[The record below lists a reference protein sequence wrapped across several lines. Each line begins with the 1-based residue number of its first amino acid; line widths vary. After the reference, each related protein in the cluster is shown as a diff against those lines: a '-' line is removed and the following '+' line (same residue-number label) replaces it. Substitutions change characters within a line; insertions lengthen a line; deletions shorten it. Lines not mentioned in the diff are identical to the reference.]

1 MSLIGDLFNLFL
13 INPLTNLFILL
24 TTLTGSA
31 GIAVILLTLLIRGA
45 TYPLQR
51 KQMHSTRM
59 MTALQPAMQEIQRKY
74 KDPKRRSEEQMKLY
88 KEAGFNPLG
97 CASSMII
104 QFPILWALYRTFE
117 YSVGDAPETLVRLS
131 DRLYGWHY
139 LRTGLPLSSDFLW
152 LHLGQPDL
160 IILPILVAGTTYI
173 LQKMST
179 MPAMDEKARAQ
190 ASMMNFL
197 MPLFFGYI
205 TINLPSGLALYYVL
219 SNLIGMIMQYAYVG
233 GGPINWQGIV
243 GLSQEPVL
251 PRAMDVRRAQMDA
264 FSRKDN
270 DEEEEGGPGLAKV
283 GAPRKP
289 KPGTDGGRTGNG
301 NDASSKRR
309 RRRYARGKR

>member
-1 MSLIGDLFNLFL
+1 MSLLGDIFNVFL

-24 TTLTGSA
+24 ATVTGSA
-31 GIAVILLTLLIRGA
+31 GIAVILLTVIIRLA
-45 TYPLQR
+45 TYPLQQ

-59 MTALQPAMQEIQRKY
+59 MSALQPRMQEIQRKY

-97 CASSMII
+97 CFSSMMI

-117 YSVGDAPETLVRLS
+117 YSVGEPPESLVRLS
-131 DRLYGWHY
+131 DRIYGWDF
-139 LRTGLPLSSDFLW
+139 LRSGLPLKSDFLW
-152 LHLGQPDL
+152 MHLGSPDL
-160 IILPILVAGTTYI
+160 IILPITVAATTYV

-219 SNLIGMIMQYAYVG
+219 SNIIGMFMQYVYVG
-233 GGPINWQGIV
+233 GGPFNWRSVV

-251 PRAMDVRRAQMDA
+251 PRAMDVRRAQLDV
-264 FSRKDN
+264 FKSD
-270 DEEEEGGPGLAKV
+270 DEEEDADGVGVGKPG
-283 GAPRKP
+283 P
-289 KPGTDGGRTGNG
+289 KPSPSSNGRRSETSS
-301 NDASSKRR
+301 NDTSSKRR